1 MHLTSILWSDNIP
14 KNRDQRRRRF
24 TIVRQPRSLDGI
36 RKFDPKRG
44 SKFIY
49 FAHIWMKKNI
59 FLERRHTGLLG
70 YRLIKKVFYD
80 SHVKERAAAELLN
93 SEHSHSHGQNSWR

>member
-14 KNRDQRRRRF
+14 KNRDQKDDDL
-24 TIVRQPRSLDGI
+24 RSYVNQGLLDGI

-49 FAHIWMKKNI
+49 SP
-59 FLERRHTGLLG
+59 TYG
-70 YRLIKKVFYD
+70 
-80 SHVKERAAAELLN
+80 
-93 SEHSHSHGQNSWR
+93 

>member
-44 SKFIY
+44 SKFTSY
-49 FAHIWMKKNI
+49 MDEENI
-59 FLERRHTGLLG
+59 FLERRHTGLLDG
-70 YRLIKKVFYD
+70 
-80 SHVKERAAAELLN
+80 
-93 SEHSHSHGQNSWR
+93 